1 MLRLGCRPAAVTA
14 MQEITVESWSLGRQY
29 RRPDRHVLDVRRG
42 RARLAI
48 LATVLCF
55 FPVRAALAQ
64 HQAYNVPAAVPAAEV
79 PALETQR
86 RQLFQ
91 KILDDPSDL
100 EAGFAYAV
108 LSTRVGDY
116 EAAIATYERM
126 LILRPGT
133 PRLQLELAALYFRL
147 GAYPRARQLF
157 DRVLALP
164 ETPDTVR
171 RRIAGYM
178 AVIEGDR
185 KQRGGFSGMLSIGA
199 RTESNANGA
208 PDRDSISLNGRD
220 FELAPDSRA
229 AGDSSLQ
236 LGALLRYRQPIS
248 KQGDVL
254 DVSLAAAS
262 SRYREMGELGSD
274 GVELRLGPDF
284 SLNRWGLRDGR
295 VAVAGLLGQTWL
307 DGSRYMHAGGLAL
320 AFRKPVGRES
330 LIAANIDWRDERYT
344 PAADMASAKGYSG
357 DRYRASVSYSR
368 QLADDWQLLLSPGV
382 ERREAK
388 LDFNSYWEPR
398 FNLGVNYRYPALLGK
413 RSQPWVLALSAQAA
427 RRHNDVPMTV
437 VSRDTRQ
444 RGNELVLQ
452 AVQTIPL
459 RGSTDLQLYAGYRR
473 LHSNYALREYS
484 NRFAGFSLIQAF

>member
-1 MLRLGCRPAAVTA
+1 M
-14 MQEITVESWSLGRQY
+14 ESRSMGEQY
-29 RRPDRHVLDVRRG
+29 RRLGGHVQDARRG
-42 RARLAI
+42 RARLAV
-48 LATVLCF
+48 LAAVLCF
-55 FPVRAALAQ
+55 LPAATALAQ
-64 HQAYNVPAAVPAAEV
+64 HQFYNVPAAVPSAEV
-79 PALETQR
+79 AQLEAER

-91 KILDDPSDL
+91 KILEQPADL
-100 EAGFAYAV
+100 DAGFAYAV

-157 DRVLALP
+157 ERVLALP

-178 AVIEGDR
+178 AVIEGER
-185 KQRGGFSGMLSIGA
+185 KQRGGFSGMLSLGT
-199 RTESNANGA
+199 RMESNANGA

-229 AGDSSLQ
+229 ASDSSLQ
-236 LGALLRYRQPIS
+236 LGALLRYRQPVS

-262 SRYREMGELGSD
+262 SRYRELADLGSD
-274 GVELRLGPDF
+274 GLELRLGPDF

-295 VAVAGLLGQTWL
+295 VALAGLFGQTWL
-307 DGSRYMHAGGLAL
+307 DGARYMHSAGLAV

-330 LIAANIDWRDERYT
+330 LIAANIDWREERYT
-344 PAADMASAKGYSG
+344 PAPELASAKGYSG
-357 DRYRASVSYSR
+357 ERYRASVSYSR

-382 ERREAK
+382 ERRQARV
-388 LDFNSYWEPR
+388 DFNSYWEPR

-413 RSQPWVLALSAQAA
+413 RSQPWMLALSAQTA
-427 RRHNDVPMTV
+427 RRVNDVPMAV
-437 VSRDTRQ
+437 ISRDQRQ

-459 RGSTDLQLYAGYRR
+459 RSSTDLQLYAGYRR
-473 LHSNYALREYS
+473 LHSNYELREYS